1 MSWFSWIK
9 SLFSPSTDPKQVLAI
24 QILAVRVCGFLPM
37 AETVVNL
44 VAVTN
49 PAVGS
54 IAEGTMLVAKQICK
68 IITEVPPTPAAAVLT
83 LAGEPIPE
91 LVGGAAIH
99 EWQVGDVVVT
109 GAFVG
114 KGPKK

>member
-1 MSWFSWIK
+1 MSWYSWIK

-37 AETVVNL
+37 AETVVDL
-44 VAVTN
+44 VSVTN
-49 PAVGS
+49 PAVGT
-54 IAEGTMLVAKQICK
+54 IAEGTMLVAKQICR
-68 IITEVPPTPAAAVLT
+68 IINEVPPTSIVT
-83 LAGEPIPE
+83 LKVIEGNREV
-91 LVGGAAIH
+91 VGGAAIH

-114 KGPKK
+114 KGPKT